1 MDKFISQRQET
12 PKYYT
17 RLDVLQLK
25 CLFSFGELRFFC
37 FLALLY
43 SQVYLGSASNSTRF
57 YKNIG
62 FYTERVALDLR
73 KLRGQIL
80 ISVLSGDDRYLT
92 FRRNELV
99 SDFEGTDLLN
109 NDYHTIDVH
118 GNRDDGL
125 TCSSRYG
132 GEFRFYQCIFQIEID
147 CTIGLEVL
155 AVATQNR
162 FSSKVFDGK

>member
-1 MDKFISQRQET
+1 M
-12 PKYYT
+12 PKGKYRWINLYPKGKRRPNTT

-73 KLRGQIL
+73 KLRG
-80 ISVLSGDDRYLT
+80 
-92 FRRNELV
+92 
-99 SDFEGTDLLN
+99 
-109 NDYHTIDVH
+109 
-118 GNRDDGL
+118 
-125 TCSSRYG
+125 
-132 GEFRFYQCIFQIEID
+132 
-147 CTIGLEVL
+147 
-155 AVATQNR
+155 
-162 FSSKVFDGK
+162 